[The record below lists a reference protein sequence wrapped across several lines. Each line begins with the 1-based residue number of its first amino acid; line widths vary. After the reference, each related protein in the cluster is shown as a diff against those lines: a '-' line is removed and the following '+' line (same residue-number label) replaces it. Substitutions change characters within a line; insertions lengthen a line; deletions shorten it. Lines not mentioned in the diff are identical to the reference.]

1 MDLAIL
7 IVLMAVVIF
16 FFKRF
21 DSFIYFI
28 AVVDIFLR
36 ILTFIKIHV
45 PVPELK
51 ALIGRYFPESIPA
64 IVNKAMSPNII
75 NKYTS
80 GIVNTIFIWV
90 YAIIFMIFL
99 FYTARIF
106 FRKK

>member
-7 IVLMAVVIF
+7 IVLLAVVIF

-28 AVVDIFLR
+28 AIVDIFLR
-36 ILTFIKIHV
+36 ILTFIKVNVH
-45 PVPELK
+45 VPELQ
-51 ALIGRYFPESIPA
+51 ALIGRYFPASIP
-64 IVNKAMSPNII
+64 SII
-75 NKYTS
+75 DKYTN
-80 GIVNTIFIWV
+80 GILYTVFIWI
-90 YAIIFMIFL
+90 YAVIFMIFL

>member
-7 IVLMAVVIF
+7 IVLLAVVIF

-21 DSFIYFI
+21 DSFIYFVAI
-28 AVVDIFLR
+28 VDIFLR
-36 ILTFIKIHV
+36 ILGFVKAHV
-45 PVPELK
+45 PVPELQ

-64 IVNKAMSPNII
+64 IIG
-75 NKYTS
+75 KYTN
-80 GIVNTIFIWV
+80 GIVNTIFIWI

>member
-7 IVLMAVVIF
+7 IVLIAVVIF
-16 FFKRF
+16 FFKRV

-28 AVVDIFLR
+28 AASDILLR
-36 ILTFIKIHV
+36 LLTFIKLNV
-45 PVPELK
+45 PVPELQ
-51 ALIGRYFPESIPA
+51 ALIGRYCPESIPA
-64 IVNKAMSPNII
+64 IIG
-75 NKYTS
+75 KYTS
-80 GIVNTIFIWV
+80 GIIYTIFIWV

>member
-21 DSFIYFI
+21 DSFVYFVAI
-28 AVVDIFLR
+28 VDIFLR

-45 PVPELK
+45 SVPELQ
-51 ALIGRYFPESIPA
+51 ALIGRYFPESVPA
-64 IVNKAMSPNII
+64 II
-75 NKYTS
+75 NKYTN
-80 GIVNTIFIWV
+80 GIVNTVIIWV

-106 FRKK
+106 FKKK

>member
-64 IVNKAMSPNII
+64 II

-80 GIVNTIFIWV
+80 GIVNTIIIWV

>member
-1 MDLAIL
+1 MDLAVL
-7 IVLMAVVIF
+7 IVLMAAVIF

-36 ILTFIKIHV
+36 VLAFIKTHV
-45 PVPELK
+45 PVPELQ

-64 IVNKAMSPNII
+64 II

-80 GIVNTIFIWV
+80 GIINTVFIWV

>member
-16 FFKRF
+16 VFKRF
-21 DSFIYFI
+21 SSFIYFI
-28 AVVDIFLR
+28 AMIDMFLR
-36 ILTFIKIHV
+36 ILTFIKLNV

-64 IVNKAMSPNII
+64 II
-75 NKYTS
+75 NKYTAS
-80 GIVNTIFIWV
+80 SNLLNTIFIWI

-106 FRKK
+106 FKKK

>member
-7 IVLMAVVIF
+7 IVLIAVVIF

-21 DSFIYFI
+21 DSFVYFI

-36 ILTFIKIHV
+36 LLAFIKNHV
-45 PVPELK
+45 PVPELQ
-51 ALIGRYFPESIPA
+51 ALIGRYFPENIPA
-64 IVNKAMSPNII
+64 IID
-75 NKYTS
+75 KYTN
-80 GIVNTIFIWV
+80 GIIYTIFIWV

-99 FYTARIF
+99 FYSARTF

>member
-16 FFKRF
+16 FFKRI
-21 DSFIYFI
+21 DSFVYFI
-28 AVVDIFLR
+28 AIVDIFLR
-36 ILTFIKIHV
+36 LLTFIKIHV
-45 PVPELK
+45 HVPELQ

-64 IVNKAMSPNII
+64 IIGR
-75 NKYTS
+75 YTS
-80 GIVNTIFIWV
+80 GIIYTIFIWV

-99 FYTARIF
+99 FYSARIF

>member
-1 MDLAIL
+1 MDLAVL
-7 IVLMAVVIF
+7 IVLLAVVIF

-21 DSFIYFI
+21 DSFIYFV

-36 ILTFIKIHV
+36 ILSFIKVHV
-45 PVPELK
+45 PVPELQ

-64 IVNKAMSPNII
+64 II

>member
-16 FFKRF
+16 FFKRI
-21 DSFIYFI
+21 DSFVYFI
-28 AVVDIFLR
+28 AIVDIFLR
-36 ILTFIKIHV
+36 LLTFIKIHV
-45 PVPELK
+45 NVPELQ

-64 IVNKAMSPNII
+64 IIG
-75 NKYTS
+75 KYTS
-80 GIVNTIFIWV
+80 GIIYTIFIWV

-99 FYTARIF
+99 FYSARIF